1 MIFYLQYHQ
10 TVSQIPYKLNVT
22 NLMLRWKAPCA
33 LIAVDSEAALPR
45 YPNQA
50 WVGAGW
56 WSWWQLVATERR
68 AANSAINAGALV
80 FTSSMEAFA
89 ILVDPSIVLTC
100 ASLRFCWKD
109 TYYSLLLTSSTP
121 TVTQDTKKIPQDK
134 WDQKVSGYKE
144 AGRVRPPRLV
154 GMEEPAIHS
163 LWGSTGMVQK
173 ERVFLSLKPPVAVI
187 KHLLLIKMSPAVQGS
202 MFLNHKP
209 KKASL
214 MTFVAP
220 FWLFFYTQY
229 INYIFLYFNTSDV
242 AFPPPP
248 LRFLPSQHS
257 LFSHLG
263 ICPRPWSRHCHNYTP
278 ALCGGRKA
286 SQGCNLG

>member
-1 MIFYLQYHQ
+1 MFDNWFFKSFWPNCLIQYTISKSIHSDFLPP
-10 TVSQIPYKLNVT
+10 VSSNFSQILDKLNVT

-33 LIAVDSEAALPR
+33 LIAVDSEAALPW

-80 FTSSMEAFA
+80 FASSTETFA

-100 ASLRFCWKD
+100 APLRFCWKD

-144 AGRVRPPRLV
+144 VGSVRPPVSEAWKNQLFIV
-154 GMEEPAIHS
+154 CGAAPA
-163 LWGSTGMVQK
+163 WCRRK
-173 ERVFLSLKPPVAVI
+173 EYFYPWNP
-187 KHLLLIKMSPAVQGS
+187 LLLS
-202 MFLNHKP
+202 
-209 KKASL
+209 
-214 MTFVAP
+214 
-220 FWLFFYTQY
+220 
-229 INYIFLYFNTSDV
+229 
-242 AFPPPP
+242 
-248 LRFLPSQHS
+248 
-257 LFSHLG
+257 
-263 ICPRPWSRHCHNYTP
+263 
-278 ALCGGRKA
+278 
-286 SQGCNLG
+286 